1 MSSSSRS
8 SERPTDDPVR
18 AAVRNAPRMAPE
30 MASIC
35 RALVAE
41 AKDDPRAPSAW
52 LTEEQLMA
60 RVALRRLGR
69 G

>member
-1 MSSSSRS
+1 MSSSSRPS
-8 SERPTDDPVR
+8 RPTDDPVR

-30 MASIC
+30 MAAIC

-41 AKDDPRAPSAW
+41 AKDDPRDPGTW
-52 LTEEQLMA
+52 LTEEQLVA
-60 RVALRRLGR
+60 RVALGRRDR